1 MANNGGPSRA
11 NWFVPIAV
19 AVIGLISSP
28 VWGPP
33 ICRAVGICGP
43 DPVSPPGP
51 GPTLAPGPF
60 QGGETSIFLSLTS
73 GPVGSTVKVSG
84 QGFGA
89 GETVV
94 ISFHT
99 NEVGRTTANG
109 AGSFSGVEIT
119 VPEEF
124 GVFAPSQFFVIAR
137 GEQTIKSGRAPFTVS
152 G

>member
-1 MANNGGPSRA
+1 MSNGGSSRA
-11 NWFVPIAV
+11 SWFVPIAV

-33 ICRAVGICGP
+33 ICRAVGICDPGP
-43 DPVSPPGP
+43 TPGAATTPGP
-51 GPTLAPGPF
+51 GPFP
-60 QGGETSIFLSLTS
+60 GGETSIFLSLTS

-84 QGFGA
+84 EGFGA

-99 NEVGRTTANG
+99 TEVGRTTANG

-124 GVFAPSQFFVIAR
+124 GVFAPNQFFVIAN
-137 GEQTIKSGRAPFTVS
+137 GQSTIKSARAPFTVS

>member
-1 MANNGGPSRA
+1 M
-11 NWFVPIAV
+11 PIAV
-19 AVIGLISSP
+19 VVIGLVSSP

-33 ICRAVGICGP
+33 ICRAVGICRP
-43 DPVSPPGP
+43 DSVPPPGP
-51 GPTLAPGPF
+51 LPTLVLGPF
-60 QGGETSIFLSLTS
+60 QGGETSILLSPMR
-73 GPVGSTVKVSG
+73 GPVGATVKVSG

-99 NEVGRTTANG
+99 TEVGRTTANG

-119 VPEEF
+119 VPEGF
-124 GVFAPSQFFVIAR
+124 GVFAPSQFFVIAE
-137 GEQTIKSGRAPFTVS
+137 GEQTLKSGRAPFTVS

>member
-1 MANNGGPSRA
+1 MTSRGR
-11 NWFVPIAV
+11 I
-19 AVIGLISSP
+19 
-28 VWGPP
+28 
-33 ICRAVGICGP
+33 VGIG
-43 DPVSPPGP
+43 
-51 GPTLAPGPF
+51 APSQARQSRRVEIDGKRLDVTIPR
-60 QGGETSIFLSLTS
+60 GADTGTR
-73 GPVGSTVKVSG
+73 VKVSG

-99 NEVGRTTANG
+99 TEVGRTTANG

-124 GVFAPSQFFVIAR
+124 GVFAPSQFFVIAH
-137 GEQTIKSGRAPFTVS
+137 GESTIKSARAPFTVS